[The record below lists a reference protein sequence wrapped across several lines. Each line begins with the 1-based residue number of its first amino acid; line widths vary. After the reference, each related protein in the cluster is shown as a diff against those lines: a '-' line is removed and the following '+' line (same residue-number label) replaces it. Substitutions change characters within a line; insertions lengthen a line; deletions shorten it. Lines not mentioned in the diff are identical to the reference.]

1 MSKINKQLLENI
13 TVLYVEDEKIIRE
26 EVEYFLT
33 KYMKNV
39 YIASD
44 GDRV

>member
-26 EVEYFLT
+26 EVEYFF
-33 KYMKNV
+33 
-39 YIASD
+39 
-44 GDRV
+44 